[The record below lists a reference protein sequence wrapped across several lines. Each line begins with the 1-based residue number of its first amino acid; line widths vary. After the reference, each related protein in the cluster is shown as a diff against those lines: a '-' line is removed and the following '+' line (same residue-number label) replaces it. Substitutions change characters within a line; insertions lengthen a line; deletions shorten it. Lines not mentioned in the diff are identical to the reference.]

1 MADGNQFNNA
11 SAMAEFNVEWT
22 SWEHPHCHRCTRGL
36 PQVISIALVPNQVL
50 RAEYLRMTIVSVTV
64 GNFIS
69 EKAEHNQ
76 KMQEVA
82 RLVFRNRALA

>member
-1 MADGNQFNNA
+1 
-11 SAMAEFNVEWT
+11 
-22 SWEHPHCHRCTRGL
+22 
-36 PQVISIALVPNQVL
+36 
-50 RAEYLRMTIVSVTV
+50 MTIVSVTV
-64 GNFIS
+64 GDFIS